1 MQSSHYVINI
11 SLYESAFDDLADRQ
25 QGGDYKANILHM
37 FRSPHSA
44 TVKMVKI

>member
-1 MQSSHYVINI
+1 MQSRYYVINI
-11 SLYESAFDDLADRQ
+11 SLYESSFDDLADGQ